1 MLPVPYFMLTF
12 TVPGE
17 LRTLAYREQG
27 WFYDLMFEAVAGVLR
42 DFSLDPHHFGGTPG
56 FTAVLHTWT
65 RQMQHHPHVHV
76 IMPGVALSKDGL
88 RIRRAKHRKYLFPV
102 KALGAAFRNRMSR
115 LIRERDAKAQTK
127 HFPQI
132 ERAVWSKPWVVD
144 GQGVGKGETALRYLA
159 RYVNKTA
166 ISEQRLLGYD
176 EEGRIRL
183 NCQDSESGHW
193 RVMTLSADEFLR
205 RWCLHVLPKGLMRI
219 RHYGFLSAAA
229 RKKYERIHEILQSR
243 PLPRPRRLESEKP
256 KCPCCGKDM
265 VLLRVIERW
274 PKRTFL
280 SRAPPQG
287 VLSQS

>member
-1 MLPVPYFMLTF
+1 MLTF
-12 TVPGE
+12 TVPSE
-17 LRTLAYREQG
+17 LRMLAYREQH
-27 WFYDLMFEAVAGVLR
+27 WFYDLMFEAVSGVLR
-42 DFSLDPHHFGGTPG
+42 DFALDPHHLGGAPG

-65 RQMQHHPHVHV
+65 RQMQHHPHLHV
-76 IMPGVALSKDGL
+76 IMPGVALSEDGL
-88 RIRRAKHRKYLFPV
+88 RIKRAKHRKYLFPV
-102 KALGAAFRNRMSR
+102 KALGAAFRNRMNR
-115 LIRERDAKAQTK
+115 LIKERDAKEQTK
-127 HFPQI
+127 CFAQI
-132 ERAVWSKPWVVD
+132 ERPVWQKPWVVD
-144 GQGVGKGETALRYLA
+144 VQGVGKGQTALRYLA

-193 RVMTLSADEFLR
+193 RVITLSVDEFLR

-229 RKKYERIHEILQSR
+229 RRKYERIHEILQSR
-243 PLPRPRRLESEKP
+243 PLPKPKRLEPEKP

-287 VLSQS
+287 TLSKS